1 LNLYLVIF
9 IIDSLLLKKYKSLF
23 VHSVDIANEYFFSFM
38 SFQFETSGDN
48 IIFNEWLR
56 N

>member
-1 LNLYLVIF
+1 
-9 IIDSLLLKKYKSLF
+9 
-23 VHSVDIANEYFFSFM
+23 M